1 MDSGDGQASVERI
14 EAIVNSGP
22 VEDSATDAVLQSKLE
37 DVTDA
42 PLPLKRTDKGPQF
55 FPELPGIIKAAFALP
70 CCEKC
75 TGDYVKANGDE
86 PQNDNSKE
94 MESELK
100 AEDDDDSSSDNGT
113 QSPKI
118 AKAKDSGKPKKD
130 ADEPKKDTDEPKKDT
145 DEPKKDTGE
154 PEKDGDTDNYYS
166 TEDDDS
172 LEADSDSFAPEA
184 GDAGKQHRTAVK
196 AKRTEADNKLIS
208 QVLKRT
214 KTGSMHYC
222 A

>member
-1 MDSGDGQASVERI
+1 MDSGDEQASVERI
-14 EAIVNSGP
+14 EATVNSGP

-55 FPELPGIIKAAFALP
+55 FPELPAIIKAAFALP

-86 PQNDNSKE
+86 PQNDNSKA
-94 MESELK
+94 MESEWK

-118 AKAKDSGKPKKD
+118 EIGRA
-130 ADEPKKDTDEPKKDT
+130 
-145 DEPKKDTGE
+145 
-154 PEKDGDTDNYYS
+154 
-166 TEDDDS
+166 
-172 LEADSDSFAPEA
+172 
-184 GDAGKQHRTAVK
+184 HV
-196 AKRTEADNKLIS
+196 
-208 QVLKRT
+208 
-214 KTGSMHYC
+214 
-222 A
+222 